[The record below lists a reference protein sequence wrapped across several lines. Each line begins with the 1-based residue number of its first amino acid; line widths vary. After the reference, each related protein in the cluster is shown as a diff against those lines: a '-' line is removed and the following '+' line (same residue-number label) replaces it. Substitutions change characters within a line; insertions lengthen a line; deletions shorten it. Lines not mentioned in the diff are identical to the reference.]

1 MVRCAPP
8 VGAHWIRATAQDMLT
23 AGRGP
28 RTHTSPADRVMRSDT
43 IHKKGHEIEQR
54 HVDGMYLDSLQY

>member
-1 MVRCAPP
+1 MRKLIKVSEAEMAGK
-8 VGAHWIRATAQDMLT
+8 VGKA
-23 AGRGP
+23 
-28 RTHTSPADRVMRSDT
+28 